1 MQFSD
6 KYMIIPNPLFHVKVC
21 DYGKLTNTTVC
32 HTSSIS
38 HKILK
43 LFWKEPHRTKCAH
56 KPISITS
63 NPICKWIFHIYVLV
77 VRMCFITIH
86 LLSQLVVF

>member
-1 MQFSD
+1 ML
-6 KYMIIPNPLFHVKVC
+6 KC
-21 DYGKLTNTTVC
+21 DYGKLTGTTLC

-43 LFWKEPHRTKCAH
+43 LFWKEPQGTKCAH
-56 KPISITS
+56 PKPISVTS

-77 VRMCFITIH
+77 VKMCFIKIPLLSAGH
-86 LLSQLVVF
+86 LLI